1 MHMATFSMNAVFTY
15 THTTLPTVKK
25 YVKLN
30 AVSDNKLNLMN
41 QMKFK

>member
-15 THTTLPTVKK
+15 THTTLYTAYCKK
-25 YVKLN
+25 YVTLN

-41 QMKFK
+41 Q